1 MKKIVLALVFVL
13 VGVPLAALGAERRD
27 RSATLIDNAGTAW
40 EITGVFIYSEP
51 GGFYESRFC
60 LTIVTDTF
68 QVAIPPENL
77 ISVEVKGE
85 NCEVIYQ
92 WMGKRRNIAGRVASK
107 LIGGESSVG
116 NVTREF
122 HNVRKLTFKH
132 DPAVMKLEKP
142 LPYDTTLVL
151 TDGTKVPVAK
161 LLRVSSQP
169 YPAAPSSGVDKG
181 TVFDLYN
188 DVGSLRGE
196 TAPTIKFED
205 VKSMEFPD
213 ENTLTLRF
221 KQGFTETDDKVE
233 TEGGT
238 RERGKSDG
246 DFLVK
251 ALDELEEDKGDAGK
265 FLPKNWA
272 YGFTGIYSKGYF
284 FIPGKLVK
292 SIEFGTGQK

>member
-13 VGVPLAALGAERRD
+13 TGVPLAALGAERQD

-40 EITGVFIYSEP
+40 EITDVFIYSKP

-60 LTIVTDTF
+60 FTVITDTF
-68 QVAIPPENL
+68 HVASPPENL

-92 WMGKRRNIAGRVASK
+92 WMGKRRNIAGKVASK
-107 LIGGESSVG
+107 LIGGKSSVG

-122 HNVRKLTFKH
+122 HNVRNLTFKH

-142 LPYDTTLVL
+142 LPFDTTLVL

-161 LLRVSSQP
+161 LLRVSSQD
-169 YPAAPSSGVDKG
+169 YLAIPSSGIDKG

-188 DVGSLRGE
+188 DVGFFRGE

-205 VKSMEFPD
+205 VKSMEFPN
-213 ENTLTLRF
+213 ENTITLRLR
-221 KQGFTETDDKVE
+221 QGVKDTPNKGRSDTRKKGVSDD
-233 TEGGT
+233 
-238 RERGKSDG
+238 
-246 DFLVK
+246 DFLVR
-251 ALDELEEDKGDAGK
+251 ALDDLEKEKGQAGK
-265 FLPKNWA
+265 PLRKNWA

-284 FIPGKLVK
+284 FIPGRQVK
-292 SIEFGTGQK
+292 AIEFGADQR